1 MMKIAITGKGG
12 AGKTTIAAH
21 LGKILSEMN
30 AVGKILLI
38 DADATKNLSI
48 LLGYENITP
57 INKIKD
63 VVEGRARLE
72 NGLVNLRPRVSDLI
86 DKFSVKILEKMSLIA
101 IGGVEKAG
109 MGCLCSEN
117 SILRAMLMEI
127 VLKRNEISVIDME
140 AGLEIM
146 SRGTV
151 KGVDKI
157 LVVCEPGYGAVSVT
171 KDIIKF
177 ANELKINADVV
188 GNKVRN
194 KEEEEYLSKNLNLE
208 LFYTIPASEE
218 VRDATIKGTLVSE
231 GKFYESV
238 KELAEKIVSAC
249 ET

>member
-1 MMKIAITGKGG
+1 MKIAITGKGG
-12 AGKTTIAAH
+12 AGKTTIVAH

-30 AVGKILLI
+30 DVGKILLI
-38 DADATKNLSI
+38 DADATKNLSA

-57 INKIKD
+57 VNKIKD
-63 VVEGRARLE
+63 VIEGRARLE
-72 NGLVNLRPRVSDLI
+72 NGLVNLKPSVSDLI
-86 DKFSVKILEKMSLIA
+86 DKFSVKISEKLYLLA

-109 MGCLCSEN
+109 MGCLCPEN

-157 LVVCEPGYGAVSVT
+157 LVICEPGYGSVSVT

-177 ANELKINADVV
+177 SNELNIKAEVV
-188 GNKVRN
+188 GNKIRN
-194 KEEEEYLSKNLNLE
+194 EEEKEYLSKNLNLK
-208 LFYTIPASEE
+208 LFHTIPARED
-218 VRDATIKGTLVSE
+218 VRDATIKGTLVSG
-231 GKFYESV
+231 GKFYDGV
-238 KELAEKIVSAC
+238 RELAEKIVYLNSRP
-249 ET
+249 

>member
-1 MMKIAITGKGG
+1 MKIAITGKGG
-12 AGKTTIAAH
+12 TGKTTIAAH
-21 LGKILSEMN
+21 LSKILSEMN
-30 AVGKILLI
+30 DVGKILLI
-38 DADATKNLSI
+38 DADATKNLST

-57 INKIKD
+57 VNKIKD

-72 NGLVNLRPRVSDLI
+72 NGLVNLKPRVSDLT
-86 DKFSVKILEKMSLIA
+86 DKFSVKISEKLYLLA

-109 MGCLCSEN
+109 MGCLCPEN

-151 KGVDKI
+151 KGVTQI
-157 LVVCEPGYGAVSVT
+157 FVICEPGYGSVSVT

-177 ANELKINADVV
+177 ANELKIKVDVI
-188 GNKVRN
+188 GNKIRN
-194 KEEEEYLSKNLNLE
+194 RDEEEYLSENLNLK
-208 LFYTIPASEE
+208 LFHTIPASDE
-218 VRDATIKGTLVSE
+218 VRDATIKGTLVSD

-238 KELAEKIVSAC
+238 RELVEKIIA
-249 ET
+249 EI

>member
-1 MMKIAITGKGG
+1 MKIAITGKGG

-38 DADATKNLSI
+38 DADATKNLSAF
-48 LLGYENITP
+48 LGYENITP
-57 INKIKD
+57 VNKIKD
-63 VVEGRARLE
+63 ITEKRARLE
-72 NGLVNLRPRVSDLI
+72 NGLVNLNPNVSDLI
-86 DKFSVKILEKMSLIA
+86 DRFSVKISEKLYLLA

-109 MGCLCSEN
+109 MGCLCPEN
-117 SILRAMLMEI
+117 SILRAMLKEI

-157 LVVCEPGYGAVSVT
+157 LIICDPGYGSVSVT

-177 ANELKINADVV
+177 ANELKIKADVI
-188 GNKVRN
+188 GNKIRN
-194 KEEEEYLSKNLNLE
+194 KDEEEYLSKNLNLK
-208 LFYTIPASEE
+208 LFHAIPASED

-238 KELAEKIVSAC
+238 KELAEKIIA
-249 ET
+249 EI

>member
-1 MMKIAITGKGG
+1 MKIAITGKGG
-12 AGKTTIAAH
+12 TGKTTIAAH
-21 LGKILSEMN
+21 LGKILSETN
-30 AVGKILLI
+30 DVGKILLI
-38 DADATKNLSI
+38 DADATKNLST

-57 INKIKD
+57 VNKIKD

-72 NGLVNLRPRVSDLI
+72 NGLVNLKPRVSDLT
-86 DKFSVKILEKMSLIA
+86 DKFSVKISEKLYLLA

-109 MGCLCSEN
+109 MGCLCPEN

-151 KGVDKI
+151 KGVTQI
-157 LVVCEPGYGAVSVT
+157 FVICESGYGSVSVT

-177 ANELKINADVV
+177 ANELKIKADVI
-188 GNKVRN
+188 GNKIRN
-194 KEEEEYLSKNLNLE
+194 RDEEEYLSENLNLK
-208 LFYTIPASEE
+208 LFHTIPASDE

-238 KELAEKIVSAC
+238 RELAEKIIA
-249 ET
+249 EI

>member
-1 MMKIAITGKGG
+1 MKIAITGKGG

-21 LGKILSEMN
+21 LGKILSETN

-38 DADATKNLSI
+38 DADATKNLST

-57 INKIKD
+57 VNKIKGII
-63 VVEGRARLE
+63 EKRARLE
-72 NGLVNLRPRVSDLI
+72 NGLVNLNPDVSDLI
-86 DKFSVKILEKMSLIA
+86 DKFSVKISEKLYLLA

-109 MGCLCSEN
+109 MGCLCPEN
-117 SILRAMLMEI
+117 SILRAMLMEL

-146 SRGTV
+146 TRGTI

-157 LVVCEPGYGAVSVT
+157 LVICEPGYGSVSVT

-177 ANELKINADVV
+177 ANELKIKAEVI
-188 GNKVRN
+188 GNKIRN
-194 KEEEEYLSKNLNLE
+194 KDEEEYLSKKFR
-208 LFYTIPASEE
+208 LFHAIPANED
-218 VRDATIKGTLVSE
+218 VRDATIKGTLVSD

-238 KELAEKIVSAC
+238 KELAEKLMNEI
-249 ET
+249 

>member
-1 MMKIAITGKGG
+1 MKIAITGKGG
-12 AGKTTIAAH
+12 TGKTTIAAH
-21 LGKILSEMN
+21 LSKILSEMN
-30 AVGKILLI
+30 DVGKILLI
-38 DADATKNLSI
+38 DADATKNLST

-57 INKIKD
+57 VNKIKD

-72 NGLVNLRPRVSDLI
+72 NGLVNLKPRVSDLT
-86 DKFSVKILEKMSLIA
+86 DKFSVKISEKLYLLA

-109 MGCLCSEN
+109 MGCLCPEN

-151 KGVDKI
+151 KGVTQI
-157 LVVCEPGYGAVSVT
+157 FVICEPGYGSVSVT

-177 ANELKINADVV
+177 ANELKIKVDVI
-188 GNKVRN
+188 GNKIRN
-194 KEEEEYLSKNLNLE
+194 KEEEEYLSENLNLK
-208 LFYTIPASEE
+208 LFHTIPASEE

-238 KELAEKIVSAC
+238 RELAEKIIV
-249 ET
+249 EI